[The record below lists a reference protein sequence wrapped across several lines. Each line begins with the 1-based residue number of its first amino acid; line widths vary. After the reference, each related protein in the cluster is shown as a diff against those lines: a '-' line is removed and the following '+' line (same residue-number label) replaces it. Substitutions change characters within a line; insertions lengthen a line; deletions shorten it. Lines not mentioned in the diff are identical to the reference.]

1 MAIADRHHA
10 AVVQLCE
17 WAEAG
22 WLRWLDV
29 ALAQWCVRAD
39 PGCDRR
45 LPYVVALLAAL
56 EGRGHAC
63 LPLQQIDLQ
72 LQAWLGDAAADPV
85 AASPLTI
92 GTRAQA
98 LVQWRRQ
105 LPDDAAD
112 WQAVLDSPL
121 VQGYD
126 PLAPDT
132 CDTAADEEAPPLVV
146 HWGGQGTTRQPVR
159 LYLRRYH
166 RYERTVAT
174 GLLQRVAPLAEAA
187 TAALPASRIAA
198 VLDALFGGTP
208 AAASQTSQTPNWQKV
223 ACALA
228 LRQRLAVITGGPGTG
243 KTYTVARLLAAV
255 LALAPKPH
263 ALRIQL
269 AAPTGKAAARLSES
283 LQQSLHALPPA
294 ITALDGVQA
303 ALAAIPAART
313 LHALLGA
320 QQGTRRLRHD
330 AANPLQ
336 VDWLVVDEAS
346 MVDLQMM
353 AALLAALPPQ
363 AHLVLLGDKDQLDSV
378 EAGAVLG
385 DVCAQAEAGRYAP
398 ATAAYV
404 AAATREQLPAHWQQA
419 DAPPPLAQATVMLRE
434 SRRFGGPIGA
444 LAAAVRQGDDA
455 AMQGILRA
463 LAETPAAE
471 REVFWKEGATL
482 ADARRIVSAGAADA
496 GATAADG
503 YAPLMA
509 LLARPPRWPGAGA
522 ADAAWLAA
530 HDGWVQAVLA
540 ALARFRI
547 LCATRAGDWGVDGM
561 NALVLQAL
569 RAQGV
574 PVRASGWFAGR
585 VVMVVR
591 NDASL
596 GVFNGDVGV
605 ALPSAQD
612 RQRLRVY
619 FPQPGAQA
627 GASRS
632 VSVSRLQHVETAF
645 AMTVHKSQ
653 GSEFEHVLLCLPAQ
667 ASPLLTRELL
677 YTGLTRA
684 RRHFSYLAPEPGM
697 WQQAMAQRTRRA
709 SGLAEQLALQP
720 AAEVAERLR

>member
-1 MAIADRHHA
+1 MRDTFLLAIADRHHD
-10 AVVQLCE
+10 AVAQLCT

-29 ALAQWCVRAD
+29 ALAQWCVRSD
-39 PGCDRR
+39 PDCDRR
-45 LPYVVALLAAL
+45 LPYAVALLAAL

-72 LQAWLGDAAADPV
+72 LQAWLGEAAADPA
-85 AASPLTI
+85 AASTTA
-92 GTRAQA
+92 TRAQA

-105 LPDDAAD
+105 LPDDAAG

-121 VQGYD
+121 VQVYD
-126 PLAPDT
+126 PLAAST
-132 CDTAADEEAPPLVV
+132 CEAAADDEQAPPLVV
-146 HWGGQGTTRQPVR
+146 HWSGQGAARQPVR

-166 RYERTVAT
+166 CYERTVAT
-174 GLLQRVAPLAEAA
+174 GLLQRVAPLAADAA
-187 TAALPASRIAA
+187 AALPAPRIAA
-198 VLDALFGGTP
+198 VLDALFGEAP
-208 AAASQTSQTPNWQKV
+208 ADPAPNWQKV

-255 LALAPKPH
+255 LALAPRPH

-404 AAATREQLPAHWQQA
+404 AAAAREQLPAHWQQA

-444 LAAAVRQGDDA
+444 LAAAVRQADDA

-482 ADARRIVSAGAADA
+482 ADARLVASAGAADA
-496 GATAADG
+496 GAAPADG

-522 ADAAWLAA
+522 ADAAWLIA

-561 NALVLQAL
+561 NALVLEAL

-574 PVRASGWFAGR
+574 PVRANGWFAGR

-667 ASPLLTRELL
+667 ASALLTRELL

-684 RRHFSYLAPEPGM
+684 RRHFSYLAPVPGM

-709 SGLAEQLALQP
+709 SGLADQLALRP
-720 AAEVAERLR
+720 AARGCGE